1 MTVPALRPALAGALG
16 LVLLG
21 GVAALAAE
29 GPPAPPTD
37 GCTTFADP
45 KGDAS
50 IVLQAGAPG
59 TPNDPDLD
67 ITGLVLQSTPEAFN
81 AFVRVDKLGTRAT
94 YQPGHSFYVIFT
106 LNKKIV
112 SLIGTAYDPS
122 AIKTAIDT
130 VAGATAGTPAQ
141 RSPATRMLVDGTY
154 TPSSLTATF
163 DTKASL
169 VTLSIK
175 REDLAKVAGGSF
187 DDGTVL
193 TKVVSR
199 SLAANPAVGLFFDST
214 AKDNAATTT
223 DNEAWTVGDNAC
235 FGPPAPAVA
244 LLSSVGAVA
253 GQFGDTVAVA
263 AKRVD
268 ASGAPLAGEPV
279 TFTVGSASAT
289 ATTGSDGV
297 AKAALTLKDK
307 AGSTTLAIVS
317 GDQKVSVPFTIALEK
332 TLLKASGAKGTVT
345 ATLTDDDRTAVPGQT
360 VVFGSGSKKVLVK
373 TDGKGVAKA
382 SGFPANA
389 NVKVTYAGAPG
400 MYLGASTASK
410 A

>member
-1 MTVPALRPALAGALG
+1 MNVTVRTALAASLGAA
-16 LVLLG
+16 LLG
-21 GVAALAAE
+21 GGLTALAAE
-29 GPPAPPTD
+29 QPVTPPTA
-37 GCTTFADP
+37 GCNTFADP

-67 ITGLVLQSTPEAFN
+67 MTGLVLQSTPEMFN

-122 AIKTAIDT
+122 AIKTAIDS
-130 VAGATAGTPAQ
+130 VAAATAGTPAQ
-141 RSPATRMLVDGTY
+141 RSPATRMLVDGAY

-163 DTKASL
+163 DTKASM

-175 REDLAKVAGGSF
+175 REDLAKVAGGAF

-193 TKVVSR
+193 TKVVAR

-235 FGPPAPAVA
+235 FGPPAPAPS
-244 LLSSVGAVA
+244 LLSSVGATAV
-253 GQFGDTVAVA
+253 QYGDAAAVA

-268 ASGAPLAGEPV
+268 ASGAPVAGEPV

-289 ATTGSDGV
+289 GTTGADGV
-297 AKAALTLKDK
+297 AKASLTVKDK
-307 AGSTTLAIVS
+307 AGATSLVISS
-317 GDQKVSVPFTIALEK
+317 GDQQLTVPFTIALEK
-332 TLLKASGAKGTVT
+332 TVLKASGSKGTVT
-345 ATLTDDDRTAVPGQT
+345 ATLTDDDRTPVAGQT
-360 VVFGSGSKKVLVK
+360 LVFGSGSKKVLVK
-373 TDGKGVAKA
+373 TDGRGVAKA
-382 SGFPANA
+382 GGFPANA
-389 NVKVTYAGAPG
+389 NVKVTYTGAPG
-400 MYLGASTASK
+400 MYLGAWTASK